1 MVSGWSTHEKLACSC
16 YMKNNKTFTLTNNS
30 KMFFFLLPLM
40 VVVIGS
46 QVKKE
51 QNNFFISRVE
61 ENVPLLVPSGEELY
75 DVIS

>member
-1 MVSGWSTHEKLACSC
+1 
-16 YMKNNKTFTLTNNS
+16 MKNNKTFTLTNNS
-30 KMFFFLLPLM
+30 KMSFFLLPLM
-40 VVVIGS
+40 VVVIRS

-51 QNNFFISRVE
+51 QNDFFISRVE

>member
-1 MVSGWSTHEKLACSC
+1 
-16 YMKNNKTFTLTNNS
+16 
-30 KMFFFLLPLM
+30 M

-51 QNNFFISRVE
+51 QNYFFISRVE

>member
-1 MVSGWSTHEKLACSC
+1 
-16 YMKNNKTFTLTNNS
+16 MKNNKTFTLTNNS
-30 KMFFFLLPLM
+30 KMSFFLLPLM

-51 QNNFFISRVE
+51 QNDFFISRVE
-61 ENVPLLVPSGEELY
+61 ENVQLLVPSGEELY

>member
-1 MVSGWSTHEKLACSC
+1 MS
-16 YMKNNKTFTLTNNS
+16 
-30 KMFFFLLPLM
+30 FFLLPLM

-51 QNNFFISRVE
+51 QNDFFISRVE